1 MSTGQEVRQ
10 IMAEWEKKRTEL
22 LERLGE
28 ITPEDLNAQ
37 NERGWSVREIMHRIV
52 DHDKDSRQHLM
63 AMRRSVGSGQNAVDR
78 LLEQIGASQGEL
90 AANTA
95 GLEDEDL
102 DKEVEGDEWTIRRL
116 IEHVTLVDDFFLGGI
131 NQALGG

>member
-10 IMAEWEKKRTEL
+10 LLAEWEKKRTEL

-37 NERGWSVREIMHRIV
+37 DERGRSVRELMHHIV

-63 AMRRSVGSGQNAVDR
+63 AMRTSIGSGQDAVNR
-78 LLEQIGASQGEL
+78 LLEQMKMSQGEL
-90 AANTA
+90 AANLV
-95 GLEDEDL
+95 GLEDGDL
-102 DKEVEGDEWTIRRL
+102 DKEVEGDEWTIRQL
-116 IEHVTLVDDFFLGGI
+116 IDHVTRVDDFFLGGI
-131 NQALGG
+131 NQALEG